1 LVKIGIPIPG
11 AALYGA
17 ARRGETMALVT
28 RRPLT
33 DGELAMVSTAFGDG
47 LDYSRVRLC
56 QGTGGNPA
64 AHMAFRK
71 PGVDAITLIRTIFFR
86 GGLVEDFTQGGDP
99 SLLMHEMTHIWQFQT
114 LGVARFGLRYLN
126 ELENCN
132 FDRNALYH
140 YDCGQTAFAEA
151 KLEAQAQIV
160 QDYGIALGAGRAQQT
175 ADLRRNLAGSGLF
188 GF

>member
-1 LVKIGIPIPG
+1 
-11 AALYGA
+11 
-17 ARRGETMALVT
+17 MADLS

-33 DGELAMVSTAFGDG
+33 EGERNMLGAAFGDG

-56 QGTGGNPA
+56 QGTGGNPG

-86 GGLVEDFTQGGDP
+86 GGLVEDFSQGGDA
-99 SLLMHEMTHIWQFQT
+99 SLLMHEMTHIWQYQR
-114 LGVARFGLRYLN
+114 LGVLRFGLRYLN
-126 ELENCN
+126 ELEACN

-140 YDCGQTAFAEA
+140 YDSGQTAFAEA
-151 KLEAQAQIV
+151 RLEAQAQMV
-160 QDYGIALGAGRAQQT
+160 QDYGIALGAGRTQQA

>member
-1 LVKIGIPIPG
+1 MVSPEAEGRDGK
-11 AALYGA
+11 
-17 ARRGETMALVT
+17 MAEPA

-33 DGELAMVSTAFGDG
+33 EGELNMVAAAFGDG
-47 LDYSRVRLC
+47 LDYGRVRLC
-56 QGTGGNPA
+56 QGTGGNPG

-86 GGLVEDFTQGGDP
+86 GGLVEDFSQGGDA
-99 SLLMHEMTHIWQFQT
+99 SLLMHEMTHIWQYQT
-114 LGVARFGLRYLN
+114 LGVMRFGLRYLN
-126 ELENCN
+126 ELETCN
-132 FDRNALYH
+132 FDRCALYH
-140 YDCGQTAFAEA
+140 YERGQTAFAEA

-160 QDYGIALGAGRAQQT
+160 QDYGIALGAGRVQQA

>member
-1 LVKIGIPIPG
+1 MLLPQPEGSDG
-11 AALYGA
+11 Q
-17 ARRGETMALVT
+17 MAELT

-33 DGELAMVSTAFGDG
+33 DGELAMAVSAFGDG
-47 LDYSRVRLC
+47 LDYGRVRLC
-56 QGTGGNPA
+56 QGAGGNPG
-64 AHMAFRK
+64 AHLAFRK

-86 GGLVEDFTQGGDP
+86 GGLVEDFSQGGDS
-99 SLLMHEMTHIWQFQT
+99 SLFMHEMTHIWQYQT

-126 ELENCN
+126 ELEACN

-160 QDYGIALGAGRAQQT
+160 QDYGIALGAGRVQQA